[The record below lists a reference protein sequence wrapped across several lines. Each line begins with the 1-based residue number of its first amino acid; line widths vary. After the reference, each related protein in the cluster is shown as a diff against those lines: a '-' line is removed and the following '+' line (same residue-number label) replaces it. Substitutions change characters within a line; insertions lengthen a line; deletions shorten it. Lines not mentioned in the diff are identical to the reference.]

1 MKKKILVVDD
11 DEIIRT
17 TLELNLLEVGYS
29 VDTAAS
35 GEEACTM
42 FANGYDLIITDLLME
57 GVGGLE
63 VLRRVKKHNPYTIVF
78 ILTGHGELDSAVEAL
93 RAGAED
99 YLLKPYNHDELLMR
113 IDRVFEKQ
121 DMRTT
126 IDLYENILSVC
137 SECKKIRDNTSNK
150 QGDENWVSMEKYL
163 SRTTG
168 SSLSHGLCPDCYRK
182 RLNELASISGGI
194 SSDKKKKKI

>member
-17 TLELNLLEVGYS
+17 TLELNLLEAGYS

-137 SECKKIRDNTSNK
+137 SECKKIRDNTGSE

>member
-1 MKKKILVVDD
+1 
-11 DEIIRT
+11 
-17 TLELNLLEVGYS
+17 
-29 VDTAAS
+29 
-35 GEEACTM
+35 M

-137 SECKKIRDNTSNK
+137 SECKKIRDNTGNE